1 MRTDNDKTS
10 KTQTTEKQDNTND
23 NHEQNNISDYIMS
36 TSEVRIHDDEVQ
48 MSHTHSV
55 NDPEGE
61 VDEDDM
67 ESDDEIDLSENNET
81 VVESR
86 TNLNSENID

>member
-1 MRTDNDKTS
+1 
-10 KTQTTEKQDNTND
+10 
-23 NHEQNNISDYIMS
+23 MS

-48 MSHTHSV
+48 MSHTNSV